1 MYDAFFAWLDLSI
14 ENKPLSFSI
23 DFEMAIMNSVQNIWP
38 ETILKGC
45 YFHFRQNL
53 WRQIQQLGFVTDYNN
68 DEEAKKFFRWFA
80 VLAFVPLDDVIKAYD
95 LLLIMNKP
103 LTAKFKTFVTYF
115 ETNYIGS
122 KKRGRNGGRNE
133 PRFPRIMWNVHLRTV
148 NGEVRTSNNVE
159 GWHNGVSFCHLRNGL
174 NHILKIIDG
183 LILEQQNTE
192 HLLTRLNTGSVEHRR
207 KKN

>member
-1 MYDAFFAWLDLSI
+1 
-14 ENKPLSFSI
+14 
-23 DFEMAIMNSVQNIWP
+23 
-38 ETILKGC
+38 
-45 YFHFRQNL
+45 
-53 WRQIQQLGFVTDYNN
+53 
-68 DEEAKKFFRWFA
+68 
-80 VLAFVPLDDVIKAYD
+80 
-95 LLLIMNKP
+95 MNKP

-207 KKN
+207 KKNLRNLMKEKQI